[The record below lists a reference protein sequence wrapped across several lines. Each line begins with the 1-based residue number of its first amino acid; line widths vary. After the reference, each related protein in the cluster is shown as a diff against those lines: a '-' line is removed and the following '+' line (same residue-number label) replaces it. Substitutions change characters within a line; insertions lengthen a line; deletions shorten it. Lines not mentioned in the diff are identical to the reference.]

1 MAWLELSQPGQGVL
15 ILRSN
20 NTQLNNLLSS
30 RIPLSQPVRGV
41 CEKIFIFSLKEWDK
55 YNFICI

>member
-30 RIPLSQPVRGV
+30 RIPLSQPVRGFG
-41 CEKIFIFSLKEWDK
+41 EKNFIFSLKEWDK

>member
-30 RIPLSQPVRGV
+30 RIYFSQSVRGFG
-41 CEKIFIFSLKEWDK
+41 EKNFIFSLKEWDK